1 MAKLTLEEAQKRYPV
16 GTKVSFVPGKTS
28 PTRVTAEVTGVRQA
42 GQPGTKGFSIFVDT
56 REDLGEGKA
65 KERSVRPATLTAA

>member
-16 GTKVSFVPGKTS
+16 GSKVSFVPGKTS
-28 PTRVTAEVTGVRQA
+28 TVRVTAEVTGVRQA
-42 GQPGTKGFSIFVDT
+42 GVAGSKGFSIFVDT
-56 REDLGEGKA
+56 REDLGSGKA